1 MANGDCATGARN
13 AQAIEELRHNV
24 DRLETALAKVAECT
38 QRLETNDKVRTAGLD
53 TGAKV
58 LIALLGILGP
68 LLAIVVAHYMQ

>member
-1 MANGDCATGARN
+1 MANGDAAECGEHRRALADLERRMG
-13 AQAIEELRHNV
+13 NV
-24 DRLETALAKVAECT
+24 ETAVEKIGDCV
-38 QRLETNDKVRTAGLD
+38 QRLETDNTLRKAGLD

>member
-1 MANGDCATGARN
+1 MANGDCAVGARN

-24 DRLETALAKVAECT
+24 DRLETAVSKVAECT
-38 QRLETNDKVRTAGLD
+38 QRLETDNTLRKAGLD